1 MSCPDFWVDGESE
14 CEQDPVCSA
23 TFDSLGILSDRW
35 IADEIQSVEWEL
47 GHFSLFFFFKLIIV
61 KLLIWYDMYTKI
73 YDDES
78 PFRANYA
85 NTLFWWILSM
95 NSRRFSWL
103 PNLND
108 SGQIW
113 IVFQIFLWA
122 VLSFNT
128 VDNGQSS
135 FFFLLKKNA
144 ECFYLTTETCNSVIQ
159 SFAAIGEFICF
170 WPQMVFC
177 LNKARDCIY
186 VDIGSFVS
194 VKGPYIFEF
203 IVYFWFFVQDH

>member
-1 MSCPDFWVDGESE
+1 MICIRKFMMTSPRSGPIMQTHYFDGSFPWIPDVSVGCQIWMTRVKFELSSKSFSE
-14 CEQDPVCSA
+14 LFCH
-23 TFDSLGILSDRW
+23 LILSTMVS
-35 IADEIQSVEWEL
+35 QVF
-47 GHFSLFFFFKLIIV
+47 FSF
-61 KLLIWYDMYTKI
+61 
-73 YDDES
+73 
-78 PFRANYA
+78 
-85 NTLFWWILSM
+85 
-95 NSRRFSWL
+95 
-103 PNLND
+103 
-108 SGQIW
+108 
-113 IVFQIFLWA
+113 
-122 VLSFNT
+122 
-128 VDNGQSS
+128 
-135 FFFLLKKNA
+135 KKNA